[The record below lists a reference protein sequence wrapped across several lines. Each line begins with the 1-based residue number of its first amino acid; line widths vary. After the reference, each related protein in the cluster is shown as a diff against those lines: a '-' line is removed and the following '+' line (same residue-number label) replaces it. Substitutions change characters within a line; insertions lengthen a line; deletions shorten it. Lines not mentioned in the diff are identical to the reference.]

1 METYKVKSRNVEYK
15 VTVVDKATGGGTV
28 TIEDRQ
34 FHVEFIGSEAN
45 PAISRPPVT
54 PALGVIAT
62 PVAAVGDGTIVAPIP
77 GVVVSIHVKVGDSV
91 LVDQLVLTLEAMK
104 MENEIASPISGIVK
118 EIAVSEGS
126 EPSTGQLLM
135 TIA

>member
-1 METYKVKSRNVEYK
+1 VEYT

-28 TIEDRQ
+28 TIEDRE
-34 FHVEFIGSEAN
+34 FHVEFTGNEAN
-45 PAISRPPVT
+45 PATSQPTATPVF
-54 PALGVIAT
+54 GGMAT

-77 GVVVSIHVKVGDSV
+77 GVVVSIHVKVGDPVS
-91 LVDQLVLTLEAMK
+91 VDQLVLKLEAMK

-135 TIA
+135 TIG

>member
-34 FHVEFIGSEAN
+34 FHVEFIGSDAN
-45 PAISRPPVT
+45 PAKSQAPIT
-54 PALGVIAT
+54 PKFGAMAT
-62 PVAAVGDGTIVAPIP
+62 PVAALGDGTIVAPIP

-91 LVDQLVLTLEAMK
+91 LVDQLVLKLEAMK
-104 MENEIASPISGIVK
+104 MENEIASPISGVVK

-135 TIA
+135 TIG

>member
-45 PAISRPPVT
+45 PATSRPPVT
-54 PALGVIAT
+54 PALGAMAT

-91 LVDQLVLTLEAMK
+91 LVDQLVLKLEAMK

>member
-34 FHVEFIGSEAN
+34 FHVEFIGSEAY
-45 PAISRPPVT
+45 PATSRAPIT
-54 PALGVIAT
+54 PASGSIAT

-91 LVDQLVLTLEAMK
+91 LVDQLVLKLEAMK
-104 MENEIASPISGIVK
+104 MENEIAAPISGIVK

>member
-34 FHVEFIGSEAN
+34 FHVEFIGSDAN
-45 PAISRPPVT
+45 SQAPIT
-54 PALGVIAT
+54 PAFGAMAT
-62 PVAAVGDGTIVAPIP
+62 PVATLGDGTIVAPIP

-91 LVDQLVLTLEAMK
+91 LVDQLVLKLEAMK
-104 MENEIASPISGIVK
+104 MENEIASPISGVVK

-135 TIA
+135 TIG

>member
-15 VTVVDKATGGGTV
+15 VTVVDKATGGGIV

-45 PAISRPPVT
+45 PAISQPHVT
-54 PALGVIAT
+54 PALGAIAT

-91 LVDQLVLTLEAMK
+91 LVDQLVLKLEAMK

>member
-1 METYKVKSRNVEYK
+1 METYKVKSRNVEYT

-28 TIEDRQ
+28 TIEDRE
-34 FHVEFIGSEAN
+34 FHVEFTGSEAN
-45 PAISRPPVT
+45 PATSQPPVT
-54 PALGVIAT
+54 PAFGATAT

-91 LVDQLVLTLEAMK
+91 LVDQLVLKLEAMK

-135 TIA
+135 TIG

>member
-45 PAISRPPVT
+45 PATSQPLVT
-54 PALGVIAT
+54 PAFGAIAT

-91 LVDQLVLTLEAMK
+91 LVDQLVLKLEAMK

>member
-1 METYKVKSRNVEYK
+1 METYKVKSRDVEYT
-15 VTVVDKATGGGTV
+15 VTVVDEATGGGTV
-28 TIEDRQ
+28 RIEGRE
-34 FHVEFIGSEAN
+34 FHVAFTGGEAHL
-45 PAISRPPVT
+45 ATSQPPVT
-54 PALGVIAT
+54 PAFGGIAT
-62 PVAAVGDGTIVAPIP
+62 PVAPVGDGSIVAPIP

-91 LVDQLVLTLEAMK
+91 LVDQLVLKLEAMK

-135 TIA
+135 TIG

>member
-45 PAISRPPVT
+45 PAISQPLVT
-54 PALGVIAT
+54 PALGAIAT

-91 LVDQLVLTLEAMK
+91 LVDQLVLKLEAMK